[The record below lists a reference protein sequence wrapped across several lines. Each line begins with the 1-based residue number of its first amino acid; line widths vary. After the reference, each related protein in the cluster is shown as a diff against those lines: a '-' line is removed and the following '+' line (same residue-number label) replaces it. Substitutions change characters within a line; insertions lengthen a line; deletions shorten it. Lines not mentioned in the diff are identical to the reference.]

1 LQRWGWCCHRR
12 IVAGRALRANRRTAI
27 AWQSDT
33 SAVGRSRIVGGLDWS
48 DNDLIRGTR
57 APGTLPAT
65 FVNVSLFDPV
75 AVTTPAAFLNFVPQ
89 AEACLKTRSPFV
101 EALVEPIE
109 GLRLIASLR
118 RDDIDLQRIDRLNA
132 ANSLTRDYQP
142 TTGRIGVVWSPA
154 PQWNLYG
161 SFTTA
166 AEPVQQFVS
175 ITSAQ
180 GALSLQRGRQ
190 VEVGLKATTLGGDLD
205 FTAAAYQIVKS
216 DPLTTTVINGQSVSQ
231 TVGEQ
236 KSRGIELAA
245 AWRINTRL
253 AIEANV
259 AYTDAEF
266 ARFNEAVAGAT
277 LVRDGNTPP
286 NVPTWIANAFV
297 RYEFAPRWTL
307 SAGGRHVG
315 RCYANNANLI
325 DLGGFEVFDAGI
337 DFSPGRWTVGVRGRN
352 LTDELYAD

>member
-27 AWQSDT
+27 TWQSDT

-89 AEACLKTRSPFV
+89 AEACLTTRSPFV

-118 RDDIDLQRIDRLNA
+118 RDDIDLQRIDRLSA

-142 TTGRIGVVWSPA
+142 TTDRIGVVWSPA
-154 PQWNLYG
+154 PRWNLYG

-205 FTAAAYQIVKS
+205 
-216 DPLTTTVINGQSVSQ
+216 
-231 TVGEQ
+231 
-236 KSRGIELAA
+236 
-245 AWRINTRL
+245 
-253 AIEANV
+253 
-259 AYTDAEF
+259 
-266 ARFNEAVAGAT
+266 FNEAVAGAT

-325 DLGGFEVFDAGI
+325 DLDGFEVFDASI
-337 DFSPGRWTVGVRGRN
+337 DFSSGRWTVGVRGRN
-352 LTDELYAD
+352 LTDELYADWAIDQGLQQRVGDPRSAEAHLQVRW

>member
-1 LQRWGWCCHRR
+1 MGVVLPQAHCRRACAARQQAHGDHLAKRYERRRQIAHRR
-12 IVAGRALRANRRTAI
+12 RTRLVR
-27 AWQSDT
+27 QRSDT
-33 SAVGRSRIVGGLDWS
+33 RHARPGYAAGDFRQRQSIRSGRRD
-48 DNDLIRGTR
+48 D
-57 APGTLPAT
+57 AC
-65 FVNVSLFDPV
+65 
-75 AVTTPAAFLNFVPQ
+75 AFLNFVPQ
-89 AEACLKTRSPFV
+89 AEACLTTRSPFV

-142 TTGRIGVVWSPA
+142 TTDRIGVVWSPA
-154 PQWNLYG
+154 PRWNLYG

-205 FTAAAYQIVKS
+205 
-216 DPLTTTVINGQSVSQ
+216 
-231 TVGEQ
+231 
-236 KSRGIELAA
+236 
-245 AWRINTRL
+245 
-253 AIEANV
+253 
-259 AYTDAEF
+259 
-266 ARFNEAVAGAT
+266 FNEAVAGAT

-325 DLGGFEVFDAGI
+325 DLDGFEVFDASI
-337 DFSPGRWTVGVRGRN
+337 DFSSGRWTVGVRGRN
-352 LTDELYAD
+352 LTDELYADWAIDQGLQQRVGDPRSAEAHLQVRW